1 MSVTNG
7 ASLMCCLREVGDPRK
22 PSNGTLHDFL
32 EILVIAIAAALSDC
46 DTVEDVAYWA
56 RTKETWLWKFLA
68 LKNSV
73 PSEETFLRVFRALD
87 PKQFESA
94 FRRWVAG
101 IVGALRARALRLM
114 ARRCAGPAVLARPP
128 STWSAPSRQ
137 TWGLF
142 SGRRR
147 SPARATRAPPKVVTS
162 GLAVKGNQA
171 TLLAAIETTL
181 IDQRESHRGTTAT
194 ATSTSR
200 MAELSARSPQCCPA
214 LGIVDLTDGPG
225 CNTIGGIDS
234 LRQVG
239 DKESP
244 LERRYYISSRA
255 LSADNSRQPS
265 VRTGT

>member
-1 MSVTNG
+1 MV
-7 ASLMCCLREVGDPRK
+7 
-22 PSNGTLHDFL
+22 
-32 EILVIAIAAALSDC
+32 
-46 DTVEDVAYWA
+46 
-56 RTKETWLWKFLA
+56 
-68 LKNSV
+68 
-73 PSEETFLRVFRALD
+73 
-87 PKQFESA
+87 SA
-94 FRRWVAG
+94 FATDLGLVLGQEKVAG
-101 IVGALRARALRLM
+101 KSNK
-114 ARRCAGPAVLARPP
+114 
-128 STWSAPSRQ
+128 STAQ
-137 TWGLF
+137 GGDF
-142 SGRRR
+142 
-147 SPARATRAPPKVVTS
+147 

-181 IDQRESHRGTTAT
+181 IDQRESTEDDRHRYVNKPHGRIVGQIAT
-194 ATSTSR
+194 V
-200 MAELSARSPQCCPA
+200 LPA